1 MNKRGGAI
9 VESVMVFP
17 LVVLSVAALISMMSY
32 FYLQLSQR
40 VDMHTALRMESGLV
54 CGNLFYEN
62 HEETSFP
69 VYKKVQQL
77 YSEGNVAL
85 QSGFLLHKRDKN
97 MSARKYLIDEA
108 KVVRMA
114 SAVGD
119 GVADIE

>member
-32 FYLQLSQR
+32 FYLQLNQR

-54 CGNLFYEN
+54 CGNLFYAN
-62 HEETSFP
+62 YEEAPFP

-77 YSEGNVAL
+77 YSEGAVSL
-85 QSGFLLHKRDKN
+85 QSGFLLHKRDKKIY
-97 MSARKYLIDEA
+97 ARKYLIDEA

-114 SAVGD
+114 SAVDD
-119 GVADIE
+119 GVDDIE